1 MKVNLSKSLKSAFQG
16 RDVSDNVRHYYTWNR
31 RAEDSKGDGAS
42 YDHSET
48 VNDYYDLCNVF
59 MTWGWNESLH
69 FAPLCREETVED
81 SIRRHQRLMIEK
93 LKLQSGMQV
102 VDVGCGECGPMRR
115 VAKEAEVSVFCIN
128 NNLQQLNRARERNVD
143 AKVDHLAEYCHCNFM
158 DMSSI
163 EAGRFD
169 AGYAIE
175 STCHAPDKR
184 SAFAEIYRLLK
195 PGALFWGQEMCL
207 TEVYDPENEDHQRI
221 KQDLMRDIAL
231 YDIFTFPQVNEALES
246 VGFNIIEA
254 KNRGTKE
261 ISPVPW
267 YQPMEGRYNFSV
279 TALRRTPIGRM
290 TVHSLVKFAEFC
302 RIFPQGSS
310 NVIKLMDQTARSY
323 VAGGQTGIFTT
334 LYCFLAQKPYQ

>member
-1 MKVNLSKSLKSAFQG
+1 MKINLSKSLKSAYEG
-16 RDVSDNVRHYYTWNR
+16 RDVSDSVRHYYTWNR
-31 RAEDSKGDGAS
+31 RAEDSQTDGAS

-69 FAPLCREETVED
+69 FAPLSSEETVEE
-81 SIRRHQRLMIEK
+81 SILRHERLMIEK

-115 VAKEAEVSVFCIN
+115 VAKEAEVNVVCIN
-128 NNLQQLNRARERNVD
+128 NNQQQLNRAKELNVA
-143 AKVDHLAEYCHCNFM
+143 AKVDHLAEYRHCNFM

-163 EAGRFD
+163 EAERFD

-184 SAFAEIYRLLK
+184 GAFAEIYRLLK

-207 TEVYDPENEDHQRI
+207 TGIYDPKNEDHQRI

-246 VGFNIIEA
+246 VGFKILEA
-254 KNRGTKE
+254 KDHGKKE
-261 ISPVPW
+261 DSPVPW
-267 YQPMEGRYNFSV
+267 YQPMEGRNRLSF
-279 TALRRTPIGRM
+279 TGLRRTPIGR
-290 TVHSLVKFAEFC
+290 TVVLSLVKLAEIC
-302 RIFPQGSS
+302 RVFPEGSS
-310 NVIKLMDQTARSY
+310 NVVKLMDQTARSY
-323 VAGGQTGIFTT
+323 VAGGKTGVFTT
-334 LYCFLAQKPYQ
+334 LYCFVAQKPYE